1 MRFAWKKKYKNLVKR
16 WVNPK
21 SQISVS
27 STNSTTAGIKREN
40 QLDREHA
47 TPAQHGMKEQKKT
60 WTNTMIFRT
69 KRILDQKLYYFILC
83 ESQIVESEEKI

>member
-47 TPAQHGMKEQKKT
+47 TYYIPAQRATKKQKKKT
-60 WTNTMIFRT
+60 GRT
-69 KRILDQKLYYFILC
+69 PWFLERNEF
-83 ESQIVESEEKI
+83 